1 MNRRDMI
8 DAEVAKLAPLAT
20 AGYFLALRIKG
31 SSPLISFRTYPPAW
45 TEEYMGGGYLLRD
58 PITTWALTV
67 GGTVR
72 WSSRL
77 LPDPFGIFRK
87 ARKHGLKYGAS
98 VAHGPVKALSVLSAG
113 RGDREFTDAEI
124 AGMRDIT
131 VALHDLTAPPEAL
144 TPAQRETLAALAAGG
159 SPEKGRVQE
168 VCDLFLAEVPGDALA
183 RARELKLV

>member
-1 MNRRDMI
+1 MNRRDRI
-8 DAEVAKLAPLAT
+8 DAEVVRLGLLAT

-45 TEEYMGGGYLLRD
+45 TEEYMRGGYLLRD
-58 PITTWALTV
+58 PVTTWALTV

-87 ARKHGLKYGAS
+87 AAKHGLKYGAS
-98 VAHGPVKALSVLSAG
+98 VAHGPVKALSILSAG
-113 RGDREFTDAEI
+113 RGDREFTDTEI
-124 AGMRDIT
+124 AEMKAIV

-144 TPAQRETLAALAAGG
+144 TPAQRETLEALAAGG

-168 VCDLFLAEVPGDALA
+168 VCDLFLAEVPGDAVA
-183 RARELKLV
+183 RARELNLV

>member
-1 MNRRDMI
+1 MNRRDRI
-8 DAEVAKLAPLAT
+8 DAEVARLGPLAT

-58 PITTWALTV
+58 PVTTWALTV

-87 ARKHGLKYGAS
+87 AAKHGLKFGAS
-98 VAHGPVKALSVLSAG
+98 VAHGPVKALSILSAG

-124 AGMRDIT
+124 AEMKAIV
-131 VALHDLTAPPEAL
+131 VALHDLTAPPEVL
-144 TPAQRETLAALAAGG
+144 TAAQKETLTALAAGRA
-159 SPEKGRVQE
+159 PEKGRVQE
-168 VCDLFLAEVPGDALA
+168 VCDLFFAEGPGDALA
-183 RARELKLV
+183 RAREAKLV